1 MLRAC
6 TRSSIVLSAHRGA
19 LYRTTRLNTSN
30 SALDHSN
37 KIYALPFKLPEE
49 KVHQIVNIAS
59 YVNQHAFFSIFKIIK
74 SIFTQKMPDVKE
86 SVSSMQVRKA
96 YIPFWYYDMAIS
108 ADVKPSSTNSTE
120 KESPEALTK
129 AMGPPRQMLGIG
141 FDCYWP
147 GHTWDPV
154 SYLSFGQS
162 AATRMEKLVP
172 FTSDLYQDKD
182 VEVIPFTVNPFNDI
196 TDRAPEALENL
207 TVDSLTHKHGMYT
220 INNAKVLFNAAYPIY
235 WPVYI
240 AQFTDK
246 KETEEPPKTVVIGAH
261 SNDPPLYQWD
271 AKKTGS
277 EQWINNGPWV
287 KLDVTE
293 PEWQMGFGNQPPLRQ
308 LVHRFLTQVVGQFQ
322 TNTVDWEDERI
333 QAYPNYEN
341 QNKDYLKQLFK
352 VWAERNMLSR
362 IEGMDEN
369 QKTIGLGAVPGTSEA
384 ASKNP
389 RLQVKTVS
397 EIRQEI
403 ESRVSGELVKLEELE
418 PVWFK
423 EYSKKKQ

>member
-1 MLRAC
+1 
-6 TRSSIVLSAHRGA
+6 
-19 LYRTTRLNTSN
+19 
-30 SALDHSN
+30 
-37 KIYALPFKLPEE
+37 
-49 KVHQIVNIAS
+49 
-59 YVNQHAFFSIFKIIK
+59 
-74 SIFTQKMPDVKE
+74 MPDVKE

-108 ADVKPSSTNSTE
+108 ADVKPSTTNSAE
-120 KESPEALTK
+120 KESLEALTK

-172 FTSDLYQDKD
+172 FTSDLYEDKD
-182 VEVIPFTVNPFNDI
+182 VEVIPFTVDPFKDI
-196 TDRAPEALENL
+196 TDRVPQALENL
-207 TVDSLTHKHGMYT
+207 TVNSLTHKHGVYT
-220 INNAKVLFNAAYPIY
+220 MNNAQVLFNAAYPIY

-246 KETEEPPKTVVIGAH
+246 KENEEPPKTVVIGAH

-271 AKKTGS
+271 SKKTGS

-308 LVHRFLTQVVGQFQ
+308 LVQRYLNQVVGQFQ
-322 TNTVDWEDERI
+322 TNTVDWEDARI
-333 QAYPNYEN
+333 QAYPNYES

-362 IEGMDEN
+362 IEGMDGN
-369 QKTIGLGAVPGTSEA
+369 QKTLGLGAVPNTSES

-423 EYSKKKQ
+423 EYKKKQ